1 MGLYV
6 FRLPDIGEGTAEAEI
21 VEWHVKVGDA
31 IEEDQTLVDVMTDK
45 ATVDVT
51 SPINGVVTAI
61 HGNVGDQA
69 AVGAALVE
77 LEVEGPGNVDASASK
92 VEEAPKAPASQE
104 PVRKNEDSSEQRP
117 DSGEP
122 VALKAAREKP
132 ERPSHRYPLRD
143 AGDEPLAAPATRKRA
158 YELGIPLQ
166 FVPGTGPGGRIT
178 PEDLDAYV
186 EQGGSVGSANS
197 ARVART
203 TVNEQK
209 IIGLRRKIA
218 EKMQDAK
225 QRIPHFGFVES
236 FDLTE
241 LENLRKALNAE
252 REEGVPKLTLLPFFM
267 QAVAKLQVEFPEINA
282 RFDDDAGVLHKYDG
296 VHIGIAAQTP
306 QGLMVP
312 VVRHVESLDIWECA
326 RELSRVTEAARQ
338 GTARREE
345 LTGST
350 ITLTSLGVLGGI
362 SATPIINS
370 PEVAIIGPNKLEER
384 AVVRDGQCVVRTM
397 MNVSSSFD
405 HRIIDGH
412 DAASFIQRLKRLIE
426 RPTLIFLE
434 RP

>member
-6 FRLPDIGEGTAEAEI
+6 FRLPDIGEGVAEAEI
-21 VEWHVKVGDA
+21 VEWYVKIGDK

-45 ATVDVT
+45 ATVDIT
-51 SPINGVVTAI
+51 SPVSGVVVAV
-61 HGNVGDQA
+61 HGNIGDQA
-69 AVGAALVE
+69 AVGSTLVE
-77 LEVEGPGNVDASASK
+77 LEVEGTGNVDQAEQVDVPETQA
-92 VEEAPKAPASQE
+92 VEPSDKEAEEE
-104 PVRKNEDSSEQRP
+104 PQSELSSESSNPRKSEYRGGQVSA
-117 DSGEP
+117 D
-122 VALKAAREKP
+122 
-132 ERPSHRYPLRD
+132 RYPLRNP
-143 AGDEPLAAPATRKRA
+143 GDDPLAAPATRKRA

-178 PEDLDAYV
+178 PDDLQSYI
-186 EQGGSVGSANS
+186 EQGGAGPVQSGHAK
-197 ARVART
+197 RT
-203 TVNEQK
+203 TVTEQK
-209 IIGLRRKIA
+209 VIGLRRKIA

-225 QRIPHFGFVES
+225 RRIPHFGFVEA

-241 LENLRKALNAE
+241 LENLRKALNADRGE
-252 REEGVPKLTLLPFFM
+252 DTPKLTLLPFFM
-267 QAVAKLQVEFPEINA
+267 KAVAQLQSEFPEINA
-282 RFDDDAGVLHKYDG
+282 RYDDEAGILYKYDG

-312 VVRHVESLDIWECA
+312 VVRHVESLNLWDCA
-326 RELSRVTEAARQ
+326 RELSRVTKAARE
-338 GTARREE
+338 GTAARDE
-345 LTGST
+345 LSGST

-362 SATPIINS
+362 SATPIINA

-384 AVVRDGQCVVRTM
+384 PVVRDGQMVIRTM

-405 HRIIDGH
+405 HRIVDGH

>member
-6 FRLPDIGEGTAEAEI
+6 FRLPDIGEGVAEAEI
-21 VEWHVKVGDA
+21 VEWYVKIGDK

-45 ATVDVT
+45 ATVDIT
-51 SPINGVVTAI
+51 SPVSGVVVAV
-61 HGNVGDQA
+61 HGNIGDQA
-69 AVGAALVE
+69 AVGSTLVE
-77 LEVEGPGNVDASASK
+77 LEIDGTGNVDQAERVDVPETQA
-92 VEEAPKAPASQE
+92 VEPSDKEAEEE
-104 PVRKNEDSSEQRP
+104 PQSELSSESSNPRKSEYRGGQVSA
-117 DSGEP
+117 D
-122 VALKAAREKP
+122 
-132 ERPSHRYPLRD
+132 RYPLRNP
-143 AGDEPLAAPATRKRA
+143 GDDPLAAPATRKRA

-178 PEDLDAYV
+178 PDDLQSYI
-186 EQGGSVGSANS
+186 EQGGAGPVQSGHAK
-197 ARVART
+197 RT
-203 TVNEQK
+203 TVTEQK
-209 IIGLRRKIA
+209 VIGLRRKIA

-225 QRIPHFGFVES
+225 RRIPHFGFVEA

-241 LENLRKALNAE
+241 LENLRKALNADRGE
-252 REEGVPKLTLLPFFM
+252 DTPKLTLLPFFM
-267 QAVAKLQVEFPEINA
+267 KAVAQLQSEFPEINA
-282 RFDDDAGVLHKYDG
+282 RYDDEAGILYKYDG

-312 VVRHVESLDIWECA
+312 VVRHVESLNLWDCA
-326 RELSRVTEAARQ
+326 RELSRVTKAARE
-338 GTARREE
+338 GAAARDE
-345 LTGST
+345 LSGST

-362 SATPIINS
+362 SATPIINA

-384 AVVRDGQCVVRTM
+384 PVVRDGQMVIRTM

-405 HRIIDGH
+405 HRIVDGH

>member
-45 ATVDVT
+45 ATVDIT

-61 HGNVGDQA
+61 HGNIGDQA

-92 VEEAPKAPASQE
+92 VEETPKAPASQE
-104 PVRKNEDSSEQRP
+104 PVRKNEDSSEQKP

-132 ERPSHRYPLRD
+132 PSYRYPLRD
-143 AGDEPLAAPATRKRA
+143 PGDEPLAAPATRKRA

-203 TVNEQK
+203 TVNLSL
-209 IIGLRRKIA
+209 I
-218 EKMQDAK
+218 
-225 QRIPHFGFVES
+225 
-236 FDLTE
+236 
-241 LENLRKALNAE
+241 
-252 REEGVPKLTLLPFFM
+252 
-267 QAVAKLQVEFPEINA
+267 
-282 RFDDDAGVLHKYDG
+282 
-296 VHIGIAAQTP
+296 HI
-306 QGLMVP
+306 
-312 VVRHVESLDIWECA
+312 
-326 RELSRVTEAARQ
+326 
-338 GTARREE
+338 
-345 LTGST
+345 
-350 ITLTSLGVLGGI
+350 
-362 SATPIINS
+362 
-370 PEVAIIGPNKLEER
+370 
-384 AVVRDGQCVVRTM
+384 
-397 MNVSSSFD
+397 
-405 HRIIDGH
+405 
-412 DAASFIQRLKRLIE
+412 
-426 RPTLIFLE
+426 
-434 RP
+434 